1 MNKIAIVFIFLIAL
15 SSCKK
20 ENEMRINATITGLK
34 KGTVY
39 LQKITDSTLVS
50 LDSVAINGNDSFS
63 LSTVVT
69 SPELFYIYLDKVD
82 GTDYND
88 RIQFFGEKGEITFN
102 THLEKLNDKVI
113 FTGSKSQKVFEKY
126 TESMKAINTKLAQI
140 QVMLLQAQVNS
151 DEELMVEADKQQ
163 VKFLRAKYLRAIQFA
178 LNNKRSPV
186 AAYIGARE
194 IPEANPKFLDS
205 IYNGLSKKAK
215 ETIYGKE
222 LEILIA
228 KQAN

>member
-1 MNKIAIVFIFLIAL
+1 MNKLAFIFLVIITL
-15 SSCKK
+15 SSCKN

-39 LQKITDSTLVS
+39 LQKISDSTLIS
-50 LDSVAINGNDSFS
+50 LDSVIVNGNDSFS
-63 LSTVVT
+63 LTTEVK
-69 SPELFYIYLDKVD
+69 SPELFYIYVDKVD

-102 THLEKLNDKVI
+102 THLDKLNEKVI
-113 FTGSKSQKVFEKY
+113 FTGSKSQKVFEQYNKA
-126 TESMKAINTKLAQI
+126 MKAVNTKLAQT
-140 QVMLLQAQVNS
+140 QVELLQAQANG
-151 DEELMVEADKQQ
+151 DEELMIEADKQQ
-163 VKFLRAKYLRAIQFA
+163 IKLLKSKYLRAIQFA

-215 ETIYGKE
+215 TTIYGQE
-222 LEILIA
+222 L
-228 KQAN
+228 KQLLKQQ